1 LGLLVIV
8 AAAGIYFYFN
18 PSYRLSL
25 EAKYYFKRGNYEK
38 AYELASLAFNLD
50 PYNKMAFTI
59 KTQSLIAQEWVR
71 FIEDSDRYFK
81 EIEKIAN
88 KPEITQKDKLKI
100 KIMLEILLG
109 EYKTLKS
116 SLLLPEELKQEAKKR
131 YEKVKR
137 LYEEL
142 FGKRSG

>member
-1 LGLLVIV
+1 
-8 AAAGIYFYFN
+8 
-18 PSYRLSL
+18 
-25 EAKYYFKRGNYEK
+25 
-38 AYELASLAFNLD
+38 
-50 PYNKMAFTI
+50 MAFTI
-59 KTQSLIAQEWVR
+59 LVQSKIAQEWVR
-71 FIEDSDRYFK
+71 FIKDSDRYLK

-88 KPEITQKDKLKI
+88 KPEITPKDKLKI

-109 EYKTLKS
+109 EYKTLKP